1 MGIIHKQAIDVI
13 HTDIHIEAD
22 YVNDIYFFYLHMH
35 GWPSHSLILCVF
47 ERCRKSYAISMASVF
62 YGDARVHMDSNVIR
76 TVIFDSG
83 TSYSYLV
90 SSLYNAIV
98 ATVS

>member
-1 MGIIHKQAIDVI
+1 MDGLV
-13 HTDIHIEAD
+13 TLLFC
-22 YVNDIYFFYLHMH
+22 VYL
-35 GWPSHSLILCVF
+35 SD
-47 ERCRKSYAISMASVF
+47 AASVF

-90 SSLYNAIV
+90 SSLYTAIV